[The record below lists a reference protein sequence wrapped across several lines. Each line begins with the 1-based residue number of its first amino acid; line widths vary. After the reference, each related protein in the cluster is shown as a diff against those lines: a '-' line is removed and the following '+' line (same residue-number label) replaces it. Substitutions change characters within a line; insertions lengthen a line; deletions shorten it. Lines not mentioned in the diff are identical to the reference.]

1 MIRWVKTGFNYKA
14 TGSRSIWYGGMGTPY
29 EIESRREQSP
39 NRIVNSFVVLRGS
52 EEIKRMG
59 TMKEAKEYVGDLWK
73 GGKA

>member
-1 MIRWVKTGFNYKA
+1 MIRWVKTGYNYKA

-39 NRIVNSFVVLRGS
+39 NRVVNSFVVFRDG
-52 EEIKRMG
+52 EEIARKG
-59 TMKEAKEYVGDLWK
+59 TLKEAKQHVEDLWR

>member
-1 MIRWVKTGFNYKA
+1 MIRWVKTGYNYKA

-39 NRIVNSFVVLRGS
+39 NRIVNSFVVLKDG
-52 EEIKRMG
+52 EEIKRTG
-59 TMKEAKEYVGDLWK
+59 TMRDAKEYVEDLWR